1 MIHNNFRLFTLIC
14 FCAAAIT
21 PAAHAE
27 EPNSAL
33 RLGPVQM
40 LKLVLPQ
47 PLASTR
53 AEYDYVHP
61 LHQGVAD
68 RLFIDVKT
76 FAELRPLSGSGNGVP
91 FIQATGQSTR
101 VGYRRLVRGGSA
113 LWGVSGG
120 YDSLWQQGSY
130 YQQLGAAL
138 EINRPNFAVVATAAL
153 PLRLQNSSANDQV
166 PLSAL
171 TLQVSLPTGVKGL
184 DFEPRIYTVGS
195 PETGTVLGTQMQF
208 TYATSPSSSAT
219 ISCNYDA
226 LGGVSGSLTLQIV
239 FPNLSKQARHQAIDP
254 SLVGNFTG
262 PVGNNGSRVIRLDD
276 SAPALGN

>member
-1 MIHNNFRLFTLIC
+1 MIYNNPRLFTLIYC
-14 FCAAAIT
+14 CAAAIT

-27 EPNSAL
+27 EPNTAL

-40 LKLVLPQ
+40 LKLVIPQ

-68 RLFIDVKT
+68 RLFIDAKP
-76 FAELRPLSGSGNGVP
+76 FAELRPLSGSGIGVP
-91 FIQATGQSTR
+91 LIQATGQSTR
-101 VGYRRLVRGGSA
+101 IGYRRLVSGGSA

-138 EINRPNFAVVATAAL
+138 EIKRRNFEVVATAAL
-153 PLRLQNSSANDQV
+153 PLRLQDSSTNDQI

-171 TLQVSLPTGVKGL
+171 TLQISLPTGVKGL

-195 PETGTVLGTQMQF
+195 PETGTFLGTQMQF
-208 TYATSPSSSAT
+208 TYATSQSSSAT

-262 PVGNNGSRVIRLDD
+262 PVGNNGSRVIRLND
-276 SAPALGN
+276 SAPAFGN

>member
-1 MIHNNFRLFTLIC
+1 MICNRPRLFVLILC
-14 FCAAAIT
+14 CSVVLT

-27 EPNSAL
+27 KPNSSL
-33 RLGPVQM
+33 NLGPVHM
-40 LKLVLPQ
+40 LKLVFPQ

-61 LHQGVAD
+61 LHQGYGD
-68 RLFIDVKT
+68 RLFIDAKP
-76 FAELRPLSGSGNGVP
+76 FAELRPLSDSGDGAPV
-91 FIQATGQSTR
+91 IQATGQSTR
-101 VGYRRLVRGGSA
+101 VGYRRLFGGGSA

-130 YQQLGAAL
+130 YQQLGAGFEIKRRNL
-138 EINRPNFAVVATAAL
+138 EVVATASL
-153 PLRLQNSSANDQV
+153 PLRLQNGFANEPV

-184 DFEPRIYTVGS
+184 AFEPRIYTVGS

-208 TYATSPSSSAT
+208 TYATSQSSSAT

-239 FPNLSKQARHQAIDP
+239 FPSLLKQARHQAIDP

-262 PVGNNGSRVIRLDD
+262 PVGNNGSRVIRLNN